1 MWLPMCP
8 LMYPPERPPSKPGA
22 YPLGIV
28 AGVNIDFHASE
39 RSSLGIEMELEII
52 DRASRQLTSAASEIL
67 AAMADSRGG
76 EEPRKAKHELME
88 NTIEINTDVCATVAE
103 ARADL
108 QASIAGITTHTEPRG
123 LALMCSGTHPFS
135 HWVHQKITPNPRY
148 ERLVEQM
155 QWPARQ
161 LLIFGI
167 HVHVGVRSAEKAIA
181 ISNALTGYIPH
192 FLALSASSPFW
203 LGQDTGLAS
212 SRSKIFEHLPTAGIP
227 YQLSG
232 WSEFEEFM
240 STLVAARSIETIREV
255 WWDVRP
261 HPDFGTVELR
271 ICDGLPTLSEVAAIG
286 ALSQCLVE
294 WMDNLCDRGFA
305 LPHPRQ
311 WIIRENKWRAARYGV
326 DAQIIV
332 DEGGELVPVRRAVE
346 ELVEEL
352 GPIASRL
359 ACVDELHF
367 VLDILKTG
375 PSYVRQRA
383 MANETG
389 NLQGVVDALVTELET
404 DTPLLV
410 GGLDP

>member
-1 MWLPMCP
+1 
-8 LMYPPERPPSKPGA
+8 
-22 YPLGIV
+22 
-28 AGVNIDFHASE
+28 VNIDFHASG

-76 EEPRKAKHELME
+76 EEPRRAKHELME
-88 NTIEINTDVCATVAE
+88 STIEINTDVCTTVAE
-103 ARADL
+103 AKADL
-108 QASIAGITTHTEPRG
+108 AATIADVTTHTEPRG

-161 LLIFGI
+161 LLIFGV

-181 ISNALTGYIPH
+181 ISNALAAYIPH

-212 SRSKIFEHLPTAGIP
+212 SRSKIFEHLPTAGLP
-227 YQLSG
+227 YQLNG

-240 STLVAARSIETIREV
+240 STLVAAQAIESIREV

-294 WMDNLCDRGFA
+294 WMDSLCDHGFA

-311 WIIRENKWRAARYGV
+311 WIIRENKWRAARYGI

-332 DEGGELVPVRRAVE
+332 DEGGELVPVSRAIA

-359 ACVDELHF
+359 HCVGELRF

-389 NLQGVVDALVTELET
+389 TLEGVVDALVTELET
-404 DTPLLV
+404 DTPLHGSGV
-410 GGLDP
+410 HI

>member
-1 MWLPMCP
+1 
-8 LMYPPERPPSKPGA
+8 
-22 YPLGIV
+22 
-28 AGVNIDFHASE
+28 
-39 RSSLGIEMELEII
+39 MELEIV

-67 AAMADSRGG
+67 AAMADGSGTER
-76 EEPRKAKHELME
+76 PRRAKHELME
-88 NTIEINTDVCATVAE
+88 STIEINTDVCTTVAE

-108 QASIAGITTHTEPRG
+108 EATIAELTTHTQPRG

-135 HWVHQKITPNPRY
+135 HWVHQKITPDPRY

-161 LLIFGI
+161 LLIFGV

-181 ISNALTGYIPH
+181 MSNALAAYIPH

-212 SRSKIFEHLPTAGIP
+212 SRSKIFEQLPTAGLP

-240 STLVAARSIETIREV
+240 STLVAARAIESIREV

-261 HPDFGTVELR
+261 HPNFGTVELR
-271 ICDGLPTLSEVAAIG
+271 ICDGLPTLSEIAAIG

-294 WMDNLCDRGFA
+294 WMDGLCDRGFH

-311 WIIRENKWRAARYGV
+311 WVIRENKWRAARSGIE
-326 DAQIIV
+326 AEIIV
-332 DEGGELVPVRRAVE
+332 DEDGDLVPVRRAVAD
-346 ELVEEL
+346 LVEEL
-352 GPIASRL
+352 GPVAERL
-359 ACVDELHF
+359 HCTDELRS
-367 VLDILKTG
+367 VLDILRTG
-375 PSYVRQRA
+375 PSYVRQRTT
-383 MANETG
+383 ANETG
-389 NLQGVVDALVTELET
+389 DLQGVVDALVAELET
-404 DTPLLV
+404 DTPV
-410 GGLDP
+410 NGNGLAR

>member
-1 MWLPMCP
+1 
-8 LMYPPERPPSKPGA
+8 
-22 YPLGIV
+22 
-28 AGVNIDFHASE
+28 VNIDFHASE

-52 DRASRQLTSAASEIL
+52 DRASRELTSAASEIL

-88 NTIEINTDVCATVAE
+88 STIEINTDVCATVAD

-108 QASIAGITTHTEPRG
+108 EASIAEVTTHTEPRG

-135 HWVHQKITPNPRY
+135 HWVHQKITPKPRY

-161 LLIFGI
+161 LQIFGV
-167 HVHVGVRSAEKAIA
+167 HVHVGVRSAEKVVA
-181 ISNALTGYIPH
+181 ISNALAAYIPH

-212 SRSKIFEHLPTAGIP
+212 SRSKIFEHLPTAGLP

-240 STLVAARSIETIREV
+240 STLVAAQAIESIREV

-294 WMDNLCDRGFA
+294 WMDSLCDRGFA
-305 LPHPRQ
+305 LPRPRQ
-311 WIIRENKWRAARYGV
+311 WIIRENKWRAARYGI

-332 DEGGELVPVRRAVE
+332 DEDGELAPVRRAIK

-359 ACVDELHF
+359 HCVDELQF

-389 NLQGVVDALVTELET
+389 SLQGVVDALVTELET
-404 DTPLLV
+404 DTPLT
-410 GGLDP
+410 GRGLDL

>member
-1 MWLPMCP
+1 
-8 LMYPPERPPSKPGA
+8 
-22 YPLGIV
+22 
-28 AGVNIDFHASE
+28 
-39 RSSLGIEMELEII
+39 MELEIV
-52 DRASRQLTSAASEIL
+52 DRASRELTSAASEIL

-76 EEPRKAKHELME
+76 TEPRKAKHELME
-88 NTIEINTDVCATVAE
+88 STIEINTDVCTTVAE

-108 QASIAGITTHTEPRG
+108 QAMIADVTTHTQPRG

-161 LLIFGI
+161 LLIFGV
-167 HVHVGVRSAEKAIA
+167 HVHVGVRSAEKAVA
-181 ISNALTGYIPH
+181 MSNALAAYIPH

-212 SRSKIFEHLPTAGIP
+212 SRSKIFEHLPTAGLP
-227 YQLSG
+227 YQLNG

-240 STLVAARSIETIREV
+240 STLVAAQAIDSIREV

-261 HPDFGTVELR
+261 HPNFGTVELR

-294 WMDNLCDRGFA
+294 WMDGLCDRGFS
-305 LPHPRQ
+305 LPRPRQ
-311 WIIRENKWRAARYGV
+311 WIVRENKWRAARYGI
-326 DAQIIV
+326 DAQIIAH
-332 DEGGELVPVRRAVE
+332 EGGALVPVRRAIG

-359 ACVDELHF
+359 HCEDELEF
-367 VLDILKTG
+367 VRDILRTG

-383 MANETG
+383 VANETG
-389 NLQGVVDALVTELET
+389 TLQGVVDALVTELET
-404 DTPLLV
+404 DVPLY
-410 GGLDP
+410 GSEFRP

>member
-1 MWLPMCP
+1 
-8 LMYPPERPPSKPGA
+8 
-22 YPLGIV
+22 
-28 AGVNIDFHASE
+28 VNIDFQASQ
-39 RSSLGIEMELEII
+39 RSSLGIEVELEIV

-67 AAMADSRGG
+67 AAMADGSGTER
-76 EEPRKAKHELME
+76 PRRAKHELME
-88 NTIEINTDVCATVAE
+88 STIEINTDVCTTVAE

-108 QASIAGITTHTEPRG
+108 EATIAELTTHTQPRG

-135 HWVHQKITPNPRY
+135 HWVHQKITPDPRY

-161 LLIFGI
+161 LLIFGV

-181 ISNALTGYIPH
+181 MSNALAAYIPH

-212 SRSKIFEHLPTAGIP
+212 SRSKIFEQLPTAGLP

-240 STLVAARSIETIREV
+240 STLVAARAIESIREV

-261 HPDFGTVELR
+261 HPNFGTVELR
-271 ICDGLPTLSEVAAIG
+271 ICDGLPTLSEIAAIG

-294 WMDNLCDRGFA
+294 WMDSLCDRGFH

-311 WIIRENKWRAARYGV
+311 WVIRENKWRAARSGIE
-326 DAQIIV
+326 AEIIV
-332 DEGGELVPVRRAVE
+332 DEDGDLVPVRRAVAD
-346 ELVEEL
+346 LVEEL
-352 GPIASRL
+352 GPVAERL
-359 ACVDELHF
+359 RCTDELRS
-367 VLDILKTG
+367 VLDILRTG
-375 PSYVRQRA
+375 PSYVRQRTT
-383 MANETG
+383 ANETG
-389 NLQGVVDALVTELET
+389 DLQGVVDALVAELET
-404 DTPLLV
+404 DTPV
-410 GGLDP
+410 NGNGLAP

>member
-1 MWLPMCP
+1 
-8 LMYPPERPPSKPGA
+8 
-22 YPLGIV
+22 
-28 AGVNIDFHASE
+28 VNIDFHASE
-39 RSSLGIEMELEII
+39 HSSLGIEMELEIV

-67 AAMADSRGG
+67 AAMADSGGG

-88 NTIEINTDVCATVAE
+88 STIEINTDVCTTVAE

-108 QASIAGITTHTEPRG
+108 EASIAGLTMHTEPRG

-161 LLIFGI
+161 LQIFGV
-167 HVHVGVRSAEKAIA
+167 HVHVGVRSAEKAVA
-181 ISNALTGYIPH
+181 MSSALAAYIPH

-212 SRSKIFEHLPTAGIP
+212 SRSKIFEQLPTAGLP
-227 YQLSG
+227 YQLNG

-240 STLVAARSIETIREV
+240 STLVAAQAIESIREV

-261 HPDFGTVELR
+261 HPNFGTVELR

-294 WMDNLCDRGFA
+294 WMDSLCDRGFA

-311 WIIRENKWRAARYGV
+311 WIIRENKWRAARYGME
-326 DAQIIV
+326 AQIIV
-332 DEGGELVPVRRAVE
+332 DDGGELVPVRRAVA

-359 ACVDELHF
+359 HCADELQF
-367 VLDILKTG
+367 ALDILATG
-375 PSYVRQRA
+375 PSYVRQRTV
-383 MANETG
+383 ANETG
-389 NLQGVVDALVTELET
+389 DLQGVVDALVMELET
-404 DTPLLV
+404 DTPV
-410 GGLDP
+410 SGSG